1 MNCLQKNQQIIF
13 TSKIFFI
20 SLDVRCQ
27 YFHDKKNNRNK
38 KKNNKK
44 LVNLA
49 SLVVDKYLFFDNP
62 VLRNS
67 ETECPISDFQLKI
80 YYFNNVSS

>member
-1 MNCLQKNQQIIF
+1 MNCLHKNQQIIF
-13 TSKIFFI
+13 TSKIFFT

-38 KKNNKK
+38 KNKK
-44 LVNLA
+44 LVNLD
-49 SLVVDKYLFFDNP
+49 SLMVDKYLFFDNS

-67 ETECPISDFQLKI
+67 ETECLISDFQLNI
-80 YYFNNVSS
+80 YYFYNVYS

>member
-1 MNCLQKNQQIIF
+1 MNCLHKNQQIIF
-13 TSKIFFI
+13 TSKIFLT

-38 KKNNKK
+38 KRKKK

-62 VLRNS
+62 VLQNS
-67 ETECPISDFQLKI
+67 ETKCPISDFHLKI
-80 YYFNNVSS
+80 YYFNNMSS

>member
-1 MNCLQKNQQIIF
+1 MNCLHKNQQIIF
-13 TSKIFFI
+13 TSKIFFT
-20 SLDVRCQ
+20 SLDVCCQ
-27 YFHDKKNNRNK
+27 YFNDKKNNRNK
-38 KKNNKK
+38 KNKK

-49 SLVVDKYLFFDNP
+49 SLMVDKYLFFDNP

-80 YYFNNVSS
+80 YYFNNVCS